1 MKIFCGHRTALTST
15 IILIALA
22 VFLLHTG
29 QGYAAKSGQSGEVR
43 MAVDPTVLPPL
54 PPPGALEEDVTALP
68 ADDGMKEADRAAEP
82 DVEVTV
88 VEPEAESTAP
98 EAEVVVL
105 EPEPKK
111 PEPAKVAPTV
121 AKKPK
126 PAPAAKPTQLPAS
139 VVATPG
145 KDAVTSVKVDSTDNE
160 FILTVTATRPVGDTT
175 YMNLSNPQRL
185 VIDLR
190 EPWVLKTWNV
200 IRIADGAVE
209 KLVMGAHKDRLRVVV
224 YFRTPPKGKFA
235 PQFVRSGN
243 KLIVSVAMP

>member
-43 MAVDPTVLPPL
+43 MAVDPTVLPLIL
-54 PPPGALEEDVTALP
+54 PPEAPEEDVP
-68 ADDGMKEADRAAEP
+68 AEP

-88 VEPEAESTAP
+88 VEPEVESTAS
-98 EAEVVVL
+98 EAEVIVL

-111 PEPAKVAPTV
+111 SEPAKVAPTV
-121 AKKPK
+121 AKKTK
-126 PAPAAKPTQLPAS
+126 PAPIAKPTQLPQS
-139 VVATPG
+139 VVVTPG
-145 KDAVTSVKVDSTDNE
+145 KDAVTSIKVDSTDNE